1 MKLEDNI
8 QDQIIK
14 LNSMNTSTKQSS
26 NETENGNKSK
36 PLLQAVFLLPYV
48 PHRLYCMVQGE
59 GKTKFDLQGVSDINW
74 IDLHEKDRTVNE
86 QYDVEDVIPILK
98 PLGDLT
104 KDEKTCEEIN
114 DFLEPNGLEINNFL
128 LLKNSLNAVA
138 ISWEEIQNVL
148 NILYRE
154 HYDVF
159 GLINKR
165 LAISVHDVV

>member
-1 MKLEDNI
+1 MTKHSE
-8 QDQIIK
+8 
-14 LNSMNTSTKQSS
+14 NTEPSNSTK
-26 NETENGNKSK
+26 
-36 PLLQAVFLLPYV
+36 PVLQAVFLLPYV
-48 PHRLYCMVQGE
+48 TYRLYCIVQGE
-59 GKTKFDLQGVSDINW
+59 GKKQFALQGVSDINW

-104 KDEKTCEEIN
+104 KDKKTCDEIN
-114 DFLEPNGLEINNFL
+114 EFLEPNGLEINNFL

-138 ISWEEIQNVL
+138 ISWEEMQNVL

-165 LAISVHDVV
+165 LAVSVHDVV

>member
-1 MKLEDNI
+1 MSE
-8 QDQIIK
+8 
-14 LNSMNTSTKQSS
+14 STKQ
-26 NETENGNKSK
+26 TLRVALIGNKSK

-59 GKTKFDLQGVSDINW
+59 GKKKFDLQGVSDINW

-86 QYDVEDVIPILK
+86 QYDVEDVIPIFK

-104 KDEKTCEEIN
+104 KDKKTCDEIN
-114 DFLEPNGLEINNFL
+114 EFLEPNGLEINNFL

-138 ISWEEIQNVL
+138 ISWEEMQNVL

-159 GLINKR
+159 GLINKH
-165 LAISVHDVV
+165 LAVSIHDVV